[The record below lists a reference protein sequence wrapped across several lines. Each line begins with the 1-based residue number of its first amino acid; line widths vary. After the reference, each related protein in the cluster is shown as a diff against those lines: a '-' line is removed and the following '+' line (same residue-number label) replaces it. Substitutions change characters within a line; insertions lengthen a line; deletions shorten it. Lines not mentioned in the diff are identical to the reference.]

1 MDKNQS
7 HLFDQDLIRFE
18 QLFQKYYPRLT
29 MYAAHIL
36 GNMKEA
42 EDLVQDVFLDIW
54 EKRTNPDA
62 KKNIPAFLYAIIH
75 NKCINHLK
83 TKLIKEKYIHR
94 QIKFETEELYHIS
107 FNNSGDFISFDEK
120 LHAELEDLIKKM
132 PQQCGTAFRL
142 RWIEGKKIREIAE
155 MMNISSTMV
164 DKHLA
169 KGIEIA
175 RNNLSGELF
184 LLLLLSH
191 YPHNL
196 QREYF

>member
-1 MDKNQS
+1 MGKDQS

-18 QLFQKYYPRLT
+18 QLFQKYSPRLT
-29 MYAAHIL
+29 KYAAHIL
-36 GNMKEA
+36 GNTKEA

-62 KKNIPAFLYAIIH
+62 KKNIPAFLYAIMH

-83 TKLIKEKYIHR
+83 ARIVKEKYIHR
-94 QIKFETEELYHIS
+94 QVKFETEELYHIS
-107 FNNSGDFISFDEK
+107 FNHSGGFISFDEK
-120 LHAELEDLIKKM
+120 LHAELEGLIKKM

-155 MMNISSTMV
+155 IMDISSTMV

-169 KGIEIA
+169 KGMEVA
-175 RNNLSGELF
+175 RNNLSSELF
-184 LLLLLSH
+184 LLLVLSRD
-191 YPHNL
+191 PRNL
-196 QREYF
+196 QRAYF